1 MEGRRN
7 KVQLMYL
14 LSGRQRQVGRGN
26 TGPMGFYGVGA
37 LADDQSSGDYLASLL
52 SGPTGTANVNTL
64 PVQVPVDASGNEVG
78 VSPGSISNLP
88 SSTGS
93 GQVGITV
100 SSSPFGAQSAPASGS
115 SSFNWSWLILGGGA
129 LVFVMAMSGGRR

>member
-7 KVQLMYL
+7 RVKIMYL
-14 LSGRQRQVGRGN
+14 LSGRQRQVGRGV
-26 TGPMGFYGVGA
+26 TGPLGFYGVGA
-37 LADDQSSGDYLASLL
+37 LADDKSSGDYLASLIG
-52 SGPTGTANVNTL
+52 GPVGTANVNTL
-64 PVQVPVDASGNEVG
+64 PAQVSIDASGNETG

-88 SSTGS
+88 SSAGS
-93 GQVGITV
+93 GPIGITV
-100 SSSPFGAQSAPASGS
+100 SSSPFGVQSAPASGS